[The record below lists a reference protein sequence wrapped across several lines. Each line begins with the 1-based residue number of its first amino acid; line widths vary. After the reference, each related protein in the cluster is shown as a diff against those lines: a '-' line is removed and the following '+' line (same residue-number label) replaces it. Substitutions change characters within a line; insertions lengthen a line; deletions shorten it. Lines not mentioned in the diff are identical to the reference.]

1 MTRKISRRKSK
12 SEDQW
17 DDQWDE
23 TGQPSRP
30 SLRRRPKSTA
40 KKRRLW
46 LYLLILFLMGIAL
59 LPNILVWTGTH
70 NRAIKYLAADF
81 QGEIKVHQAALG
93 WLQPVQLMHVTVND
107 SHGNE
112 ILKADRIAT
121 DKTLVGILRSY
132 FRENDLGELEILR
145 PAIHWQVR
153 PDGSNWEDA
162 FAIYLANPSVGS
174 KSADAKIRSAGDSSV
189 AVTLPRF
196 RLRIEQCQL
205 LIESSTDDRFWQ
217 CENLEVDISTIDPL
231 APLKMAA
238 SSLVK
243 TLGFDASGG
252 FQELSEGH
260 FKINTEFDPGAN
272 SLQLAAVNLELD
284 ADQLPMSMIVAVAQR
299 AIGAATAQGEL
310 AARLTSAI
318 DLRRLSAATDIQS
331 LHLRGLELAAPQLIG
346 SDRMNLKRITA
357 EGKFELNSQ
366 QVASSGLRI
375 ESDFGQLQSNG
386 RFNFSQLADL
396 TNEVELLAE
405 PLDLSG
411 EIDLAGLARTLPET
425 LNLQQ
430 DLVVEAGV
438 IRFQAS
444 SRNDGD
450 DRRLIFNVDATNLR
464 GSRAGQPIVWQ
475 RPLQLNGALRQSG
488 TQLEIESVKC
498 ESDFVQMAGRG
509 NMQTGSFTIKG
520 DLAAMMEQIGN
531 FIDLTDIEL
540 AGQLDG
546 QFGWQTD
553 VLNQKSN
560 QTPIQIVGGAEIQSP
575 RIKFPQVTRWAPKQL
590 VLAVNAS
597 GALTE
602 GTDGNNG
609 NLALASGGIKV
620 DIGGDKL
627 VASLVN
633 PIESIWSEAIELDCQ
648 VEGSAAEWLAHVK
661 NFVDLGTLQANGE
674 MKLIARASLVDQGI
688 RLTKIDGDFRQFAFA
703 GYGMKVD
710 EPEVKLTGDAIYH
723 WTKKELKLQNLT
735 VLSSALAIASDQLSV
750 LIGTGMRFDGGL
762 GFRGDVNRLTN
773 WFQLSP
779 TPDSLFYFG
788 GAEGTLQMKS
798 VANGTQAILSAAM
811 SDFVLAQQSETSNP
825 NNLVEAPQRQWVEL
839 FREPKTQ
846 IESELTLRE
855 DLDAIELE
863 KLTLRGQS
871 LALTAKGT
879 LADLSNR
886 FVTDLQG
893 SWTPNWSQV
902 QQLVS
907 SYTGNSV
914 RLAGSGSKPFQL
926 QGPIFSA
933 SPVSELSETS
943 GALETSKSKAWLPLE
958 LAASTAIRWEGGSFL
973 EVPFGASEF
982 TIDIRDSVGRMNT
995 PGIPFSGGVIQA
1007 APVVDFRGANPILV
1021 MQPTRVID
1029 NVALSEATARHW
1041 LKFVAPLVADATSAQ
1056 GNVTLDMQS
1065 VQMPL
1070 FEPASLDADGQIELE
1085 NVVIGAGPLAEQLLG
1100 TVQQVRAILK
1110 PESRERDYRTWLKLD
1125 RQSIPFQIR
1134 DQFVYHQ
1141 NVRIQV
1147 GDVMV
1152 VTQGA
1157 VGFDQ
1162 SLNMMAEIPIADDW
1176 IEGKP
1181 FLSGLRGQSLKVPI
1195 GGSVTQPQLDRRVL
1209 QNFSTEIAR
1218 AAAGGALKQVI
1229 ADNITPQAEA
1239 LQNRLND
1246 KVSSEVNRLQDRLG
1260 DRLGQPLQNLGGLI
1274 SGASPP
1280 PDGTPPGNQQQS
1292 PPARNIED
1300 EILKGINDLF
1310 RRRK

>member
-1 MTRKISRRKSK
+1 M
-12 SEDQW
+12 
-17 DDQWDE
+17 
-23 TGQPSRP
+23 
-30 SLRRRPKSTA
+30 
-40 KKRRLW
+40 
-46 LYLLILFLMGIAL
+46 
-59 LPNILVWTGTH
+59 
-70 NRAIKYLAADF
+70 
-81 QGEIKVHQAALG
+81 HQAALG
-93 WLQPVQLMHVTVND
+93 WLQPVQLMHVTVID
-107 SHGNE
+107 SRGNE

-121 DKTLVGILRSY
+121 NKTLVGIIRSY

-153 PDGSNWEDA
+153 HDGSNWEDA
-162 FAIYLANPSVGS
+162 FANYLANTSAKS
-174 KSADAKIRSAGDSSV
+174 NSADAKLKSAGDSSF
-189 AVTLPRF
+189 AVNVPRF
-196 RLRIEQCQL
+196 RLRIEQGQL

-243 TLGFDASGG
+243 TRGFNERGG
-252 FQELSEGH
+252 IDELSEGR
-260 FKINTEFDPGAN
+260 FNLNTQFDPGAN

-284 ADQLPMSMIVAVAQR
+284 ADQLPMSMLVAVAQR

-318 DLRRLSAATDIQS
+318 DLRQLSAATDIQS

-346 SDRMNLKRITA
+346 SDRMILKRITA

-366 QVASSGLRI
+366 QIASSGLRI

-411 EIDLAGLARTLPET
+411 EVDLAGLARILPET

-430 DLVVEAGV
+430 DLVVETGV

-444 SRNDGD
+444 SRNDGN
-450 DRRLIFNVDATNLR
+450 DRRLIFNADATNLR

-488 TQLEIESVKC
+488 NQLEIESVKC

-520 DLAAMMEQIGN
+520 DLAAMMEQVGN
-531 FIDLTDIEL
+531 FIDLTGIEL

-553 VLNQKSN
+553 GLNQKSN

-575 RIKFPQVTRWAPKQL
+575 RIKFPQVTRWAPEKL
-590 VLAVNAS
+590 VMAVNAS
-597 GALTE
+597 GSLTE

-633 PIESIWSEAIELDCQ
+633 PIESIWSDAIELDCQ
-648 VEGSAAEWLAHVK
+648 VEGSAAGWLAHVR

-674 MKLIARASLVDQGI
+674 MKLIGRASLVDQGI
-688 RLTKIDGDFRQFAFA
+688 RLKKMDGDFRQFAFA
-703 GYGMKVD
+703 GYGMKID
-710 EPEVKLTGDAIYH
+710 EPEIKLTGDAIYL
-723 WTKKELKLQNLT
+723 WTKQELKLQNLT

-762 GFRGDVNRLTN
+762 GFRGDLNRLAN

-779 TPDSLFYFG
+779 TPDSFFYFG

-798 VANGTQAILSAAM
+798 VANGTQAILSAVM
-811 SDFVLAQQSETSNP
+811 NDFVLAQQSAVTNP
-825 NNLVEAPQRQWVEL
+825 NNLVAVPQRQWVEL
-839 FREPKTQ
+839 FREPKTH
-846 IESELTLRE
+846 IESELILRE
-855 DLDAIELE
+855 DFDTIDLQ

-871 LALTAKGT
+871 LAMTARGT

-886 FVTDLQG
+886 LVTDLQG
-893 SWTPNWSQV
+893 SWTPEWNQV

-907 SYTGNSV
+907 SYTGNAV
-914 RLAGSGSKPFQL
+914 RLVGSGSKPFQL
-926 QGPIFSA
+926 RGPIFSA
-933 SPVSELSETS
+933 SPVAGASEASE
-943 GALETSKSKAWLPLE
+943 AEAWLPVE

-982 TIDIRDSVGRMNT
+982 TIEIRDSVGRMNT
-995 PGIPFSGGVIQA
+995 PGIPFSGGVIQV
-1007 APVVDFRGANPILV
+1007 APVVDFRGANPILA
-1021 MQPTRVID
+1021 MRPTRVID

-1162 SLNMMAEIPIADDW
+1162 SLNMMAEIPIPDDW

-1181 FLSGLRGQSLKVPI
+1181 FLSGLRGQTLKIPI
-1195 GGSVTQPQLDRRVL
+1195 GGSVSQPQLDRRVL
-1209 QNFSTEIAR
+1209 QNFSSEIAR
-1218 AAAGGALKQVI
+1218 AAAGGALNQVI
-1229 ADNITPQAEA
+1229 ADKISPQAEA

-1246 KVSSEVNRLQDRLG
+1246 QVSGEINRLQDRIGDRLG
-1260 DRLGQPLQNLGGLI
+1260 DRLGQPFQNLGGLI
-1274 SGASPP
+1274 PGSNPP
-1280 PDGTPPGNQQQS
+1280 LDSTPLENQQQS
-1292 PPARNIED
+1292 PPAGNIEG